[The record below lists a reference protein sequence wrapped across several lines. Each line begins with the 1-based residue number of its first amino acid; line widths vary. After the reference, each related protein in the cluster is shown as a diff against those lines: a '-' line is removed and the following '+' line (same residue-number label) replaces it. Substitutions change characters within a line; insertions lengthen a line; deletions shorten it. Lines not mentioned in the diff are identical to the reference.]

1 MQHELSLVAIA
12 LAKKIF
18 HLVGADT
25 TGKILWRKRLTRH
38 TLMPFITQLPPVTIG
53 LEACGGAHYWARKFY
68 QQGHTVKLMAPQF
81 VKPYVKSNKNDRS
94 IYRCL

>member
-1 MQHELSLVAIA
+1 MKQELSLVAID

-38 TLMPFITQLPPVTIG
+38 ALMPFIG
-53 LEACGGAHYWARKFY
+53 
-68 QQGHTVKLMAPQF
+68 
-81 VKPYVKSNKNDRS
+81 
-94 IYRCL
+94 

>member
-1 MQHELSLVAIA
+1 MQHELSLVAID

-38 TLMPFITQLPPVTIG
+38 TLMPFIVQLPPVPG
-53 LEACGGAHYWARKFY
+53 Y
-68 QQGHTVKLMAPQF
+68 P
-81 VKPYVKSNKNDRS
+81 
-94 IYRCL
+94 

>member
-1 MQHELSLVAIA
+1 MQHELSLVAID

-38 TLMPFITQLPPVTIG
+38 TFEFI
-53 LEACGGAHYWARKFY
+53 
-68 QQGHTVKLMAPQF
+68 
-81 VKPYVKSNKNDRS
+81 S
-94 IYRCL
+94 IK